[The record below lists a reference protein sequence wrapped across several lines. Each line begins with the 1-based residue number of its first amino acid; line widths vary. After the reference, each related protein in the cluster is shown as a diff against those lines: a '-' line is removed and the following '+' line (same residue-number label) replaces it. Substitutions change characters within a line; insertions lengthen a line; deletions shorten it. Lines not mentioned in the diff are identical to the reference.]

1 MKKQVHGGRSLIAS
15 FVASAL
21 ASAACAPSLTWAQEA
36 GATLE
41 GKAEADSEI
50 TVKNVDT
57 GLTRHT
63 KAGSDGTYTI
73 VGLPA
78 GTYKVDAGPGTEQTV
93 TLSVASTASLDLGKL
108 ETVTVSGTRL
118 VETKTSE
125 LGYIVS
131 QQQIETVP
139 QLTRNFLEF
148 ADTVPG
154 LVFNVDHSGKT
165 TLRGGAQND
174 NSINVY
180 IDGVGQ
186 KGYVRSGLSGQTD
199 NTQGNP
205 FPQLAIAEYKVI
217 TSNYK
222 AEYDQISSAAVTA
235 ETRSGTNHFEGQVF
249 GTYTSDH
256 FRAETPGE
264 LNTNPNVKTPSKDK
278 EFGLAFGGPII
289 QDAMHFFVTYEGKRY
304 STPVTVNIGGNVP
317 ANVVAQL
324 PASALAQLGPASI
337 AFTENLYFGK
347 LDWEPTSNDRFVLS
361 SKVRRENGDGNIG
374 TGQAQSSSVVTDNT
388 DTRVD
393 LRWERSSDRWF
404 NEALLTYEDVFFN
417 PTGVGVSGGANGA
430 DYTYAVTNDSLLLA
444 TNGIDPRA
452 VQNKGQKGWALGD
465 ELTLSHLTWWTGDH
479 TVKMGIKHKWV
490 NLTAQDGSANN
501 NPIFFYDVSPT
512 GTAPLPWKAT
522 FAAVAPGASPVVKSS
537 DRQLGVYLQDD
548 WATNDKLTLNLGV
561 RWDIEWNPSYLN
573 FVTPQ
578 FVLNGLNTPD
588 PGCATQNPPLPYA
601 SQCSPGQTYGQSLAK
616 GGVNPADYV
625 SNGHNRSAYTREFQ
639 PRLGFS
645 YDIAADQRHV
655 IFGGAGR
662 AYDRDLY
669 DYLQL
674 EQTKFVLS
682 EPTVRFNV
690 PDHPCPIAP
699 PGCVA
704 WDPKYLNGVSNLQA
718 LINGAPG
725 EVNLL
730 NNNLKVP
737 YSDQFSLGI
746 RNRVGEWN
754 TSVALARIISKDGFV
769 FTLGHRRPDGS
780 FWGPV
785 PWGGPAQPWLYG
797 LPGIAGNMIIGGNG
811 IETRNTQVLLSGE
824 KPFTHE
830 SHWGA
835 TLAYTYTS
843 ASQNRDINEHYAFD
857 ELSIAQYPFILSN
870 AASKHRVVA
879 TGSFGAPWGFV
890 IAGKLTLASPIP
902 KNDISCYNTAGPA
915 FPQGGQ
921 CSPVAYTAPGL
932 GYRSFDMQVTKN
944 FNIQDISTLYVRFD
958 VLNVFNVKN
967 YIDYLNA
974 NAPNGLIT
982 GGAYDPHGNIS
993 GYPREL
999 RMTVGAKF

>member
-1 MKKQVHGGRSLIAS
+1 MKKQANGGRSLIAS

-21 ASAACAPSLTWAQEA
+21 ASAACVPSLTWAQES

-50 TVKNVDT
+50 TAKNVDT

-63 KAGSDGTYTI
+63 KAGSDGAYAI

-108 ETVTVSGTRL
+108 QTVTVSGTRL

-139 QLTRNFLEF
+139 QLSRNFLEF

-154 LVFNVDHSGKT
+154 LVFNLDHSGKT
-165 TLRGGAQND
+165 TLRGGAQGD
-174 NSINVY
+174 DSINVY

-264 LNTNPNVKTPSKDK
+264 LNSKPINVKTPSKDK

-289 QDAMHFFVTYEGKRY
+289 PDVMHFFVTYEGKRY
-304 STPVTVNIGGNVP
+304 NTPVTVNIGGTVP
-317 ANVVAQL
+317 ANVIAQM

-337 AFTENLYFGK
+337 AFNENLYFGK
-347 LDWEPTSNDRFVLS
+347 LDWEPTANDRFVVS

-374 TGQAQSSSVVTDNT
+374 TGQALSSSVVTLNN

-404 NEALLTYEDVFFN
+404 NEALLTYEDAFFN
-417 PTGVGVSGGANGA
+417 PTGVGGGGGVNGA
-430 DYTYAVTNDSLLLA
+430 DYTYQPTNDSTLLA

-452 VQNKGQKGWALGD
+452 VQNKGQKGWALAD
-465 ELTLSHLTWWTGDH
+465 ELTFSHLTWWTGDH
-479 TVKMGIKHKWV
+479 TVKTGIKHKWV
-490 NLTAQDGSANN
+490 NLTAQDGSATN
-501 NPIFFYDVSPT
+501 NPIFFYDVSAA
-512 GTAPLPWKAT
+512 GTAPNPWKAT
-522 FAAVAPGASPVVKSS
+522 FAAVTAGASPVVTSS
-537 DRQLGVYLQDD
+537 DRQLGVYFQDD

-588 PGCATQNPPLPYA
+588 PGCAAGKPYA
-601 SQCSPGQTYGQSLAK
+601 SACAPGQTYGQSLAK
-616 GGVNPADYV
+616 GGVNPGDYV
-625 SNGHNRSAYTREFQ
+625 STGNNRSAYSREFQ

-674 EQTKFVLS
+674 EQTKIALA

-704 WDPKYLNGVSNLQA
+704 WDPKYLNGVANLQA
-718 LINGAPG
+718 LVAGAPG
-725 EVNLL
+725 EVDLL

-746 RNRVGEWN
+746 RNRVGDWN

-769 FTLGHRRPDGS
+769 FSLGQRRPDGS
-780 FWGPV
+780 FWGP
-785 PWGGPAQPWLYG
+785 GPSQPWNYG
-797 LPGIAGNMIIGGNG
+797 LPGLAGNFIIGGNG
-811 IETRNTQVLLSGE
+811 IETRNTQLLLSAE
-824 KPFTHE
+824 KPFTQA

-835 TLAYTYTS
+835 TLAYTYTN
-843 ASQNRDINEHYAFD
+843 ASQNRDITAHYAFD
-857 ELSIAQYPFILSN
+857 ETTIAQYPFILSN

-890 IAGKLTLASPIP
+890 IAGKLTIATPIP
-902 KNDISCYNTAGPA
+902 KNDISCFNNGSA
-915 FPQGGQ
+915 FATGAN
-921 CSPVAYTAPGL
+921 CSPIAYTPAGL

-944 FNIQDISTLYVRFD
+944 FNIQDISTLYLRFD

-967 YIDYLNA
+967 YVDYLNNFTA
-974 NAPNGLIT
+974 NGLIT

>member
-1 MKKQVHGGRSLIAS
+1 MKKQANGGRSLIAS

-21 ASAACAPSLTWAQEA
+21 ASAACVPSLTWAQES

-131 QQQIETVP
+131 ERQIETVP

-256 FRAETPGE
+256 YRAETPGE

-304 STPVTVNIGGNVP
+304 NTPVTVNIGGNVP

-324 PASALAQLGPASI
+324 PPSALAQLGPASV
-337 AFTENLYFGK
+337 AFNENLYFGK
-347 LDWEPTSNDRFVLS
+347 LDWEATGNDRFVVS
-361 SKVRRENGDGNIG
+361 TKVRRENGDGNIG
-374 TGQAQSSSVVTDNT
+374 TGQAQSSSVRTLNN

-393 LRWERSSDRWF
+393 LRWERSADRWF
-404 NEALLTYEDVFFN
+404 NEALLTYEDVTFN
-417 PTGVGVSGGANGA
+417 PTGVGGGVNGAN
-430 DYTYAVTNDSLLLA
+430 YTYAVTNDNTMLA
-444 TNGIDPRA
+444 TNGIDPRS
-452 VQNKGQKGWALGD
+452 VQDKGQKGWALGD

-479 TVKMGIKHKWV
+479 TVKMGVKHKWV
-490 NLTAQDGSANN
+490 NLTAQDGSATN
-501 NPIFFYDVSPT
+501 NPIFFYDVSAA
-512 GTAPLPWKAT
+512 GTAPNPWKAT
-522 FAAVAPGASPVVKSS
+522 FAAVTAGSSPVVKSS
-537 DRQLGVYLQDD
+537 DRQLGVYFQDD
-548 WATNDKLTLNLGV
+548 WAMNDKLTLNLGV

-588 PGCATQNPPLPYA
+588 PGCAPGKPYA
-601 SQCSPGQTYGQSLAK
+601 SACAPGQTYGQSLAK

-625 SNGHNRSAYTREFQ
+625 GNGHNRSAYTGEFQ

-674 EQTKFVLS
+674 EQTKIALS
-682 EPTVRFNV
+682 EPEVRFNV
-690 PDHPCPIAP
+690 PDHPCVVSP

-780 FWGPV
+780 FWGP
-785 PWGGPAQPWLYG
+785 GPSQPWDYR
-797 LPGIAGNMIIGGNG
+797 LPGLAGNLIIGNNG
-811 IETRNTQVLLSGE
+811 IETRNTQLLLSAE
-824 KPFTHE
+824 KPFTQV
-830 SHWGA
+830 SHWAA
-835 TLAYTYTS
+835 TLAYTYTN

-857 ELSIAQYPFILSN
+857 EVSIAQYPFILSN

-879 TGSFGAPWGFV
+879 TGSVGAPWGFV
-890 IAGKLTLASPIP
+890 IAGKLTVATPIP
-902 KNDISCYNTAGPA
+902 KNDISCFNNGTAT
-915 FPQGGQ
+915 PQGGG
-921 CSPVAYTAPGL
+921 CTPIAYTAPGL

-944 FNIQDISTLYVRFD
+944 FNIQDISTLYLRVD
-958 VLNVFNVKN
+958 LLNVFNVKN
-967 YIDYLNA
+967 YIDYLN
-974 NAPNGLIT
+974 NFAPNGLIT
-982 GGAYDPHGNIS
+982 GGRYDPHGNIS

>member
-1 MKKQVHGGRSLIAS
+1 MKKQANGGRSLIAS

-21 ASAACAPSLTWAQEA
+21 ASAACVPSLTWAQEA

-41 GKAEADSEI
+41 GKAAADSEV

-63 KAGSDGTYTI
+63 KAASDGTYTI

-205 FPQLAIAEYKVI
+205 FPQLAIGEYKVI

-235 ETRSGTNHFEGQVF
+235 ETKSGTNKFEGQVF

-264 LNTNPNVKTPSKDK
+264 LNTKPTNVKTPSKDK
-278 EFGLAFGGPII
+278 EFGLSFGGPII

-304 STPVTVNIGGNVP
+304 NTPVTVNIGGNVP

-324 PASALAQLGPASI
+324 PPSALAQLGPASV
-337 AFTENLYFGK
+337 AFNENLYFGK
-347 LDWEPTSNDRFVLS
+347 LDWEATGNDRFVLS

-374 TGQAQSSSVVTDNT
+374 TGQAQSSSVMTLNT

-417 PTGVGVSGGANGA
+417 PTGVGGGVNGA
-430 DYTYAVTNDSLLLA
+430 DYTYAVTNDNTLLA
-444 TNGIDPRA
+444 TNGIDPRS

-465 ELTLSHLTWWTGDH
+465 ELTLSHLTWSGDH
-479 TVKMGIKHKWV
+479 TVKMGVKHKWV
-490 NLTAQDGSANN
+490 NLTAQDGSATN
-501 NPIFFYDVSPT
+501 NPIFFYDVSAA
-512 GTAPLPWKAT
+512 GTASLPWKAT
-522 FAAVAPGASPVVKSS
+522 FAAVTAGSSPVVKSS
-537 DRQLGVYLQDD
+537 DRQLGVYFQDD

-578 FVLNGLNTPD
+578 FFINQLNTPD
-588 PGCATQNPPLPYA
+588 PGCSQPAYS
-601 SQCSPGQTYGQSLAK
+601 SQCAPGQTYGQSLAK
-616 GGVNPADYV
+616 GGVNNYV
-625 SNGHNRSAYTREFQ
+625 SNGHNRSAYTGEFQ

-655 IFGGAGR
+655 LFGGAGR

-674 EQTKFVLS
+674 EQTKIALA

-690 PDHPCPIAP
+690 PDHPCAIAP

-718 LINGAPG
+718 LVAGAAG
-725 EVNLL
+725 EVDLL

-746 RNRVGEWN
+746 RNRVGQWN
-754 TSVALARIISKDGFV
+754 TSVALARIISKDGFI
-769 FTLGHRRPDGS
+769 FTLGNRRPDGS
-780 FWGPV
+780 FWGPGPSQ
-785 PWGGPAQPWLYG
+785 PWGYAPPG
-797 LPGIAGNMIIGGNG
+797 LAGNLIIGNNG
-811 IETRNTQVLLSGE
+811 IQTRNTQLLLSAE

-835 TLAYTYTS
+835 TLAYTFTS
-843 ASQNRDINEHYAFD
+843 ASQNRDIGEHYAFD
-857 ELSIAQYPFILSN
+857 EQSIAQYPFILSN
-870 AASKHRVVA
+870 AASKHRLVA

-902 KNDISCYNTAGPA
+902 KNDISCFNNGSA
-915 FPQGGQ
+915 FPTGSN

-944 FNIQDISTLYVRFD
+944 FNIQDVSTLYLRVD
-958 VLNVFNVKN
+958 LLNVFNVKN
-967 YIDYLNA
+967 YIDYLNNFA
-974 NAPNGLIT
+974 SNGLIT